1 MLEAQGAATQAK
13 PQGGH
18 GRGSRDDVRMA
29 RTCYD
34 HLAGQV
40 AILLTRA
47 WIERGVLRG
56 PGIAL
61 ELTPTGERWF
71 ADRGIDVFTL
81 RCQRRTF
88 LRGCL
93 DWTERQPHV
102 GGALGAAWL
111 AHCLS
116 AGWVARI
123 KGSRAVRVSEA
134 GRGAFQELLGF
145 EIPVTASA
153 VSRERAAGGQR
164 SHHHHR

>member
-1 MLEAQGAATQAK
+1 
-13 PQGGH
+13 
-18 GRGSRDDVRMA
+18 MA

-56 PGIAL
+56 PGIGL
-61 ELTPTGERWF
+61 ELTQTGERWF

-134 GRGAFQELLGF
+134 GRGAFQQLLGF
-145 EIPVTASA
+145 EIPATASA
-153 VSRERAAGGQR
+153 VPR
-164 SHHHHR
+164 